1 MMAPVMAGSIP
12 ELPEAVLFD
21 VGDTL
26 VPATRIAEAPLTAA
40 AEWLRRRT
48 RDLDVKSFTDTY
60 REVDS
65 QYDDPSTNHLWGLPL
80 DIMIKTCST
89 VGVGRSSALAA
100 GSVYRQEVRRRI
112 VPDPDVVEAFQELRR
127 RGIRVGI
134 LSNGSTVEQLD
145 TVMLLGLV
153 DHVESY
159 AISEDYGWLKPDP
172 RLTQVALQDF
182 SVRPERTWMVGDDPK
197 SDGEAARAAGM
208 VWVRVGDGDGHG
220 DLNITGVAELG
231 ELIRARRAETA

>member
-26 VPATRIAEAPLTAA
+26 VPATRIAEEALAAA
-40 AEWLRRRT
+40 AEWLGQRRR
-48 RDLDVKSFTDTY
+48 DLEVKTFMDTY

-80 DIMIKTCST
+80 DIMIRACST
-89 VGVGRSSALAA
+89 FGLGRGAALAA

-112 VPDPDVVEAFQELRR
+112 VPDPGMVMVLSELRAQ
-127 RGIRVGI
+127 GIRLGI
-134 LSNGSTVEQLD
+134 LSNGTTIEQLD
-145 TVMLLGLV
+145 TLILLGVIDLL
-153 DHVESY
+153 DSF

-172 RLTQVALQDF
+172 RLTRVALQDL
-182 SVRPERTWMVGDDPK
+182 SARPERTWMVGDDPK

-208 VWVRVGDGDGHG
+208 VWVRVGQGDGHG

-231 ELIRARRAETA
+231 TVLRARRAETA